1 MGKYV
6 FRAFKLCCSVV
17 QLHFCKQSCHMFK
30 EKQQNTHAINPIKYL
45 FNSVTKVCS
54 PLFGSMPWNCCT
66 EIFWEFFCGFKGK
79 ASFRWNK
86 VSTEEIVPGCGWLF
100 TVFWGLSRVKGTRT
114 LKKKDCF
121 HCFDSLSL
129 LSSMILDT
137 AGSCFRF
144 SSKNCLYT
152 TYPAQNDRQ
161 H

>member
-1 MGKYV
+1 
-6 FRAFKLCCSVV
+6 
-17 QLHFCKQSCHMFK
+17 MFK

-100 TVFWGLSRVKGTRT
+100 TVFWGLSRVKGTQR
-114 LKKKDCF
+114 L
-121 HCFDSLSL
+121 LSL
-129 LSSMILDT
+129 
-137 AGSCFRF
+137 FRF
-144 SSKNCLYT
+144 TLT
-152 TYPAQNDRQ
+152 AVINDFRHSGKLFQ
-161 H
+161 IQL